1 MRSIFVAGIAL
12 ALAVANAPAWAEAIV
27 VPDGLQDQVDFW
39 KRVYTEVD
47 TDGGLLHDSSNLSVV
62 YEVIDFPDDV
72 RTRRQRQRYVDRFKA
87 EYRQILGQLA
97 KGKRTGLTPAQR
109 RVLGLWPAD
118 VSDATLRRARSRLRF
133 QLGQSDKFRAG
144 LIRSGAWEPHIRRT
158 LKAMGLPEELAALPH
173 VESSFNPRARSRVGA
188 AGLWQF
194 TRTTGRRYMRVDHV
208 VDERMDPFLSSV
220 AAARLLEH
228 NHSVLGS
235 WPLAITAYNHGA
247 AGMRRAVRQVGT
259 DDLAVIVDR
268 YRGRTFGFASRNFYA
283 AFLAAVEVDFHS
295 DRYFGDLER
304 DEPVHTTTLKVP
316 DYIPLKA
323 LASALEIDV
332 ATLREHNPAL
342 LDPVWEGNKR
352 VPRGFELRLPRG
364 RAGGNPAV
372 RLASLDDDQR
382 YSRQV
387 PDRFHTVRSGQTL
400 SAIAARYGVRTTE
413 LVSLNNLRSRNLI
426 RAGQVLRLPGAE
438 GPKGERL
445 PAKTKDPEPIP
456 ESGVYEVRQG
466 DSLWEIAR
474 RYDMRVAEL
483 TELNGLSANEPLRVG
498 RTLRLRPEAGGED
511 EESAEVVASAD
522 EIADSAPAAALDYA
536 AVLAD
541 ALPEQA
547 PDEGGDEPGE
557 GGAMPVETQPQ
568 LSADPADYSVAAN
581 GTIEIQA
588 AETLGHYADWLEIRT
603 QRLRDINGMPF
614 GKPVVVGRR
623 LKLRFTEV
631 DRATF
636 VERRRDY
643 HRRLQNRFFERHR
656 IVGSEPYNVRRGDSL
671 WLLARRA
678 ENVPIWLLRQYN
690 PDLDFSTLRP
700 GMEVVLPRVERREV
714 GEGAVDGAPV
724 QRASLDS

>member
-1 MRSIFVAGIAL
+1 MRSILLAGIAL
-12 ALAVANAPAWAEAIV
+12 VLGFGATAAMAEAIT
-27 VPDGLQDQVDFW
+27 VPKGLEDEVEFW

-47 TDGGLLHDSSNLSVV
+47 TDSGLLHDASNLDVV
-62 YEVIDFPDDV
+62 YEVIQFPDDL
-72 RTRRQRQRYVDRFKA
+72 RTRSQRQRYVDRFKA
-87 EYRQILGQLA
+87 EYRQILGRLA
-97 KGKRTGLTPAQR
+97 KGKREGLTAAEQ
-109 RVLGLWPAD
+109 RVLELWPD
-118 VSDATLRRARSRLRF
+118 GVSDSELRSARSRLRF
-133 QLGQSDKFRAG
+133 QLGQSDRFRAG

-158 LKAMGLPEELAALPH
+158 LKDMGLPEELAALPH

-247 AGMRRAVRQVGT
+247 AGMRRAVRRVGS
-259 DDLAVIVDR
+259 DDLVDIIED

-295 DRYFGDLER
+295 ERYFGDLQR
-304 DEPVHTTTLKVP
+304 HDPVRTTTLRTP
-316 DYIPLKA
+316 DYIPVKA
-323 LASALEIDV
+323 LASALDLDID
-332 ATLREHNPAL
+332 TLREHNPAL

-352 VPRGFELRLPRG
+352 VPKGFELRLPRG
-364 RAGGNPAV
+364 QGSSNPAV
-372 RLASLDDDQR
+372 RLANLDEAQR
-382 YSRQV
+382 YDRQV
-387 PDRFHTVRSGQTL
+387 PDRYHTVRRGQTL
-400 SAIAARYGVRTTE
+400 SAIAARYGVGTTE
-413 LVSLNNLRSRNLI
+413 LVSLNNLRSRNMI
-426 RAGQVLRLPGAE
+426 RAGQVLRLPGSDV
-438 GPKGERL
+438 PRGERL
-445 PAKTKDPEPIP
+445 TAEAAEPKPIP
-456 ESGVYEVRQG
+456 EDGVYEVRQG

-474 RYDMRVAEL
+474 RYDMHVAEL
-483 TELNGLSANEPLRVG
+483 VDLNRISANEPLRVG
-498 RTLRLRPEAGGED
+498 TTLRLREAPVAND
-511 EESAEVVASAD
+511 EEGAEAAARAE
-522 EIADSAPAAALDYA
+522 EIAENAPAAALDYA
-536 AVLAD
+536 TALAE
-541 ALPEQA
+541 ALPDDTGENSGVG
-547 PDEGGDEPGE
+547 PGDGD
-557 GGAMPVETQPQ
+557 GMPVETQPQ

-623 LKLRFTEV
+623 IKLQFTEV
-631 DRATF
+631 DRAAF

-643 HRRLQNRFFERHR
+643 HRALQNRYFERHR
-656 IVGSEPYNVRRGDSL
+656 IVGSEPYTIERGDSL
-671 WLLARRA
+671 WVIARRA

-690 PDLDFSTLRP
+690 PDLDFSTLKP
-700 GMEVVLPRVERREV
+700 GMEVVLPAVERRENDD
-714 GEGAVDGAPV
+714 EAPV

>member
-1 MRSIFVAGIAL
+1 MRSILLAGFALVL
-12 ALAVANAPAWAEAIV
+12 ALAAAPVSAEPIT
-27 VPDGLQDQVDFW
+27 VPDGMEDQVEFW
-39 KRVYTEVD
+39 KRVYTEVG
-47 TDGGLLHDSSNLSVV
+47 TDGGLLHDSGNLSVV
-62 YEVIDFPDDV
+62 YEVIRFPDDL

-87 EYRQILGQLA
+87 EYRQILGRLA
-97 KGKRTGLTPAQR
+97 EGKREGLSAAER
-109 RVLGLWPAD
+109 RVLGLWPED
-118 VSDATLRRARSRLRF
+118 VSDGTLRRAQSRLRF

-144 LIRSGAWEPHIRRT
+144 LVRSGAWEPHIRRT

-247 AGMRRAVRQVGT
+247 AGMRRAVRQVGS

-295 DRYFGDLER
+295 ERYFGDLER
-304 DEPVHTTTLKVP
+304 DAPVRTTTLEVP
-316 DYIPLKA
+316 DYIPVKA
-323 LASALEIDV
+323 LAAVFDV
-332 ATLREHNPAL
+332 GLDTLRQHNPAL

-364 RAGGNPAV
+364 QVGGNPAV
-372 RLASLDDDQR
+372 RLASLADGNR
-382 YSRQV
+382 YDRQV
-387 PDRFHTVRSGQTL
+387 PDRFHTVRRGQTL
-400 SAIAARYGVRTTE
+400 SAIAARYGVGTTE
-413 LVSLNNLRSRNLI
+413 LVSLNNLRSRNMI

-438 GPKGERL
+438 TPKGESL
-445 PAKTKDPEPIP
+445 TAKASKPEPIP
-456 ESGVYEVRQG
+456 EGGVYEVRQG

-483 TELNGLSANEPLRVG
+483 VDLNRISANEPLRVG
-498 RTLRLRPEAGGED
+498 TTLRLREGAGAEETEASEPTP
-511 EESAEVVASAD
+511 SAA
-522 EIADSAPAAALDYA
+522 EIAGSAPAAALDYA
-536 AVLAD
+536 TALAD
-541 ALPEQA
+541 ALPERPA
-547 PDEGGDEPGE
+547 DGGAVESGDD
-557 GGAMPVETQPQ
+557 GAMPVETQPQ
-568 LSADPADYSVAAN
+568 LSADPADYSVAVN

-603 QRLRDINGMPF
+603 QRLRDLNGMPF

-623 LKLRFTEV
+623 IKLQFTEV
-631 DRATF
+631 DRAAF

-643 HRRLQNRFFERHR
+643 HRSLQNRFFERHR
-656 IVGSEPYNVRRGDSL
+656 IVGSEPYEVRRGDSL
-671 WLLARRA
+671 WVLARRA
-678 ENVPIWLLRQYN
+678 DNVPIWLLRQYN
-690 PDLDFSTLRP
+690 PDLDFSTLKP
-700 GMEVVLPRVERREV
+700 GMEVVLPRVERRE
-714 GEGAVDGAPV
+714 GSEQAPV
-724 QRASLDS
+724 QRASLES